1 MLDLIKMQSVVKA
14 WKYLPSPIEKY
25 YIQLRYF
32 LRIVLDLPRHISMD
46 IVFSYMPTTKYG
58 SSHLEKKM
66 FLLLFCYSLFS
77 VAGSSLKRGQIA
89 KDCEEMKDDF
99 SENSGGLLQI
109 ARDLIL
115 D

>member
-1 MLDLIKMQSVVKA
+1 MVLNDRWANMC
-14 WKYLPSPIEKY
+14 
-25 YIQLRYF
+25 QL
-32 LRIVLDLPRHISMD
+32 
-46 IVFSYMPTTKYG
+46 FSA
-58 SSHLEKKM
+58 
-66 FLLLFCYSLFS
+66 FCYSLFS
-77 VAGSSLKRGQIA
+77 VAGSSVKRCQIA

>member
-1 MLDLIKMQSVVKA
+1 
-14 WKYLPSPIEKY
+14 
-25 YIQLRYF
+25 
-32 LRIVLDLPRHISMD
+32 MD

-77 VAGSSLKRGQIA
+77 VAGSSVKRGQIA
-89 KDCEEMKDDF
+89 KDCEEMKDDL
-99 SENSGGLLQI
+99 SEDSGGALLEI